1 MYIICFPSFVYFHV
15 RSTCVHSTV
24 SILWQKNKKEKKKI
38 KIGRYHVPLMLV
50 FYLSIVL
57 YALAHKIRS
66 MRYIRR
72 GILLLT
78 ISLQSDFYCRWN
90 AIKEQ

>member
-24 SILWQKNKKEKKKI
+24 SILWQKNKKKKKI

>member
-1 MYIICFPSFVYFHV
+1 MCTFN
-15 RSTCVHSTV
+15 
-24 SILWQKNKKEKKKI
+24 SINFMAKKKKKKKKEKKRK
-38 KIGRYHVPLMLV
+38 KRRYHVPLMLV

>member
-1 MYIICFPSFVYFHV
+1 MYIQQYQFYG
-15 RSTCVHSTV
+15 
-24 SILWQKNKKEKKKI
+24 KKKKEKKKE
-38 KIGRYHVPLMLV
+38 KKEKRKKRRYHVPLMLV